1 MTTSSKLTSI
11 GFNLA
16 DEWISAIM
24 LAGLPDDFKP
34 FIMSLEANSNSP
46 TSEEIKFKLLDS
58 VGEKNGQSGSAFFGK
73 RNDKKKGFSKG
84 KQKGKR
90 KCFICKSTAHLA
102 KFFDKRADSKEGG
115 HSKES
120 GNSANCTFTVFDC
133 ALQNNLND
141 FGNSTN
147 YAFTI
152 FDHVM
157 KDESSQ
163 QNEHA
168 LAAHHCAQQNDWF
181 EDSGASNHM
190 TPHESILAL
199 RNASPEK

>member
-46 TSEEIKFKLLDS
+46 TSEEIKLKLLDS

-120 GNSANCTFTVFDC
+120 GNSANCAFTVFDC
-133 ALQNNLND
+133 ALQNNLNE

-157 KDESSQ
+157 
-163 QNEHA
+163 
-168 LAAHHCAQQNDWF
+168 
-181 EDSGASNHM
+181 
-190 TPHESILAL
+190 
-199 RNASPEK
+199 